1 MIRLI
6 DIILVKSDPIMNQSS
21 IRAMQIIESLGKKYS
36 IIGLGWNRD
45 STANEVANDH
55 SNLHLL
61 NIRAPYG
68 YERYGIIQLAYYFPI
83 FWMWVFMKLCSD
95 RHKIVHACDLAT
107 ILPCY
112 LYKVL
117 FRKNLIFDVVDRYS
131 MTYVP
136 KKGNKFS
143 KCLHYI
149 VNSLE
154 EFFAG
159 NSDILIAVSDRI
171 FLTFRKKPENSVTIM
186 NCPQDHMI
194 NRPRLE
200 KNGYKLIYTGAIRPG
215 RGLEEL
221 IDIVMD
227 MKDTELVVTG
237 KIKDTKLHE
246 KMVVIPNIKYCGFLD
261 RNELLD
267 LEASSDVMIALY
279 DLSLQSQYQYGM
291 ANKVLEAMMCGIPV
305 ITNISPDLINDTKC
319 GIIVQ
324 YDNIDQIKSA
334 IITMRDDPNL
344 RKFYGNNGRKAYLE
358 KYNWTKM
365 EEKLYSLYHQLLT
378 DNSKAENSKADKL

>member
-1 MIRLI
+1 
-6 DIILVKSDPIMNQSS
+6 
-21 IRAMQIIESLGKKYS
+21 
-36 IIGLGWNRD
+36 
-45 STANEVANDH
+45 
-55 SNLHLL
+55 
-61 NIRAPYG
+61 
-68 YERYGIIQLAYYFPI
+68 
-83 FWMWVFMKLCSD
+83 
-95 RHKIVHACDLAT
+95 
-107 ILPCY
+107 
-112 LYKVL
+112 
-117 FRKNLIFDVVDRYS
+117 
-131 MTYVP
+131 
-136 KKGNKFS
+136 
-143 KCLHYI
+143 
-149 VNSLE
+149 
-154 EFFAG
+154 
-159 NSDILIAVSDRI
+159 
-171 FLTFRKKPENSVTIM
+171 
-186 NCPQDHMI
+186 MI

-221 IDIVMD
+221 TDIVMD

-279 DLSLQSQYQYGM
+279 DLNLQSQYEYGM

-334 IITMRDDPNL
+334 IIAMRDDPNL

-365 EEKLYSLYHQLLT
+365 EEKLYSLYHQLLS